1 MRETAPQVGVAG
13 EVRSTGGLLPGEGS
27 PGERVQCG
35 EEPAETMR
43 VAWALVRG
51 ARLEVV
57 GGEFCRWWGGAA
69 ESWCGRSLAEVFG
82 SESVL
87 AGVRGRLFCG
97 AGEAGPEGRCE
108 RVRLRV
114 AGGGEWEVMVGA
126 ARLPGLEGVELWW
139 WWQVGDVVR
148 VEEEL
153 ARRGRQLAVYRRLAE
168 LALSEDG
175 SEPGFDGMARELSG
189 LTGYPVVTIEI
200 CDPEQG
206 VLVYRGVHGVDLSG
220 LPTPLEVPM
229 DVSPSGRVVSTGR
242 MVVESDGG
250 LASEMVVPLFRQWGL
265 QTYVGVPLRSG
276 SQVIG
281 VLSFADRERRVVD
294 GEELRLAGELG
305 DYLALLLDRW
315 HVREMVRRSES
326 ELRAVYDQTPVIMC
340 LFDPHLRIVRAN
352 RAAGAYVGRAPESV
366 AGMQLGEF
374 LRCEACLRRGYEC
387 GVTPDCPACELRLA
401 LVETF
406 REGRRWERRQV
417 RKTLMR
423 GDRAVEVVLLV
434 STERV
439 RSNGLDRVLLCLED
453 VTERTRAE
461 MQIRSQAA
469 LLQVTRD
476 AVFVRD
482 FCDRILYWNDGAA
495 ALYGWS
501 AVEAQGRT
509 LHELGIMPDLE
520 QVATAVQAVQERE
533 EWSGEMRHR
542 DRQGR
547 ELAVQSRWTL
557 IRHSDGFPRAILIV
571 NTDIT
576 EKKRLESQL
585 LRSQRLESIGTLASG
600 LAHDLNNV
608 LSPILMAVQFLKDE
622 VQGEAART
630 CLQTLE
636 TCAQR
641 GAGIIRQVLT
651 FARGVEGARVLLQ
664 LKHLVREVERI
675 VTETFPRSIRVQV
688 RMERQPW
695 LVQGDPTQLQQVLMN
710 LCVNARD
717 AMPEGG
723 VLTLRLENVRL
734 DEAGARVHVKARP
747 GPYTV
752 MSVQDTGV
760 GIPPELLDK
769 IFDPFFTTK
778 PVGQGTGLGLATVLG
793 IVESHGGFVTVESEV
808 GRGSTFAVYLP
819 ALPQAQSGDTG
830 LRERPTPG
838 RGKGQ
843 RVLVVDDEPAV
854 RQITAAIL
862 RNHGY
867 EPLLAADGQ
876 EALAVWEKHRS
887 EIRAVVTDLMMPRMD
902 GPTFLRA
909 LRRVAPDLPAISI
922 TGLGEES
929 RVSEARAAGAAV
941 NLDKPFTAAELLS
954 ALERVLAGSKAG
966 AAVKEG

>member
-1 MRETAPQVGVAG
+1 
-13 EVRSTGGLLPGEGS
+13 
-27 PGERVQCG
+27 
-35 EEPAETMR
+35 
-43 VAWALVRG
+43 
-51 ARLEVV
+51 
-57 GGEFCRWWGGAA
+57 
-69 ESWCGRSLAEVFG
+69 
-82 SESVL
+82 
-87 AGVRGRLFCG
+87 
-97 AGEAGPEGRCE
+97 
-108 RVRLRV
+108 
-114 AGGGEWEVMVGA
+114 
-126 ARLPGLEGVELWW
+126 
-139 WWQVGDVVR
+139 
-148 VEEEL
+148 
-153 ARRGRQLAVYRRLAE
+153 
-168 LALSEDG
+168 
-175 SEPGFDGMARELSG
+175 
-189 LTGYPVVTIEI
+189 
-200 CDPEQG
+200 
-206 VLVYRGVHGVDLSG
+206 
-220 LPTPLEVPM
+220 
-229 DVSPSGRVVSTGR
+229 
-242 MVVESDGG
+242 
-250 LASEMVVPLFRQWGL
+250 
-265 QTYVGVPLRSG
+265 
-276 SQVIG
+276 
-281 VLSFADRERRVVD
+281 
-294 GEELRLAGELG
+294 
-305 DYLALLLDRW
+305 
-315 HVREMVRRSES
+315 
-326 ELRAVYDQTPVIMC
+326 
-340 LFDPHLRIVRAN
+340 
-352 RAAGAYVGRAPESV
+352 
-366 AGMQLGEF
+366 
-374 LRCEACLRRGYEC
+374 
-387 GVTPDCPACELRLA
+387 
-401 LVETF
+401 
-406 REGRRWERRQV
+406 
-417 RKTLMR
+417 
-423 GDRAVEVVLLV
+423 
-434 STERV
+434 
-439 RSNGLDRVLLCLED
+439 
-453 VTERTRAE
+453 
-461 MQIRSQAA
+461 
-469 LLQVTRD
+469 
-476 AVFVRD
+476 
-482 FCDRILYWNDGAA
+482 
-495 ALYGWS
+495 LYGWS

-520 QVATAVQAVQERE
+520 QVATAVQAVQERG

-585 LRSQRLESIGTLASG
+585 LRSQRMESIGTLASG

-734 DEAGARVHVKARP
+734 DEVGARVHVKARP

-819 ALPQAQSGDTG
+819 ALPQAQAGDTG

-929 RVSEARAAGAAV
+929 RVSEARAAGAVV